1 MPQKIF
7 RVFATW
13 DMDAQVWSVTDSD
26 VPGLA
31 AEAETIEDLEAKL
44 RELVP
49 ELLELNA
56 HLLDEG
62 VAAQVPLE
70 LVTRRTIIADAH
82 C

>member
-1 MPQKIF
+1 MQQKIF
-7 RVFATW
+7 RVFAAW
-13 DMDAQVWSVTDSD
+13 DMDAQVWAVTDSD

-31 AEAETIEDLEAKL
+31 AEADTVEGLEAKL

-56 HLLDEG
+56 HLLDVG
-62 VAAQVPLE
+62 MTDQVPLE
-70 LVTRRTIIADAH
+70 LVTRRTILADAH

>member
-49 ELLELNA
+49 
-56 HLLDEG
+56 
-62 VAAQVPLE
+62 
-70 LVTRRTIIADAH
+70 
-82 C
+82 